1 VDQGA
6 VAALRRAAAGRQ
18 VLFKVGRF
26 HSDKRWLQ
34 AVLALGE
41 LRAAGLPVRMLVRG
55 DNAGYRSEVLKAAV
69 GCGLRVQRWEE
80 QVEGVPDLVR
90 ALEATP
96 DADLLELA
104 RFLPEELLPVLYAS
118 SLAVLANS
126 GFEPFGLVGLETM
139 AAGGV
144 AVVGATGEDYARH
157 LHNSLVI
164 ETSYPSELAQSIASL
179 ASDPGRA
186 ERIRRAAKEMAAAYS
201 WPLVVEGDLLPRL
214 PLLARRQR
222 VGWPGAGPS

>member
-1 VDQGA
+1 MLARGGNEHYGQEVMT
-6 VAALRRAAAGRQ
+6 AAG
-18 VLFKVGRF
+18 
-26 HSDKRWLQ
+26 D
-34 AVLALGE
+34 
-41 LRAAGLPVRMLVRG
+41 
-55 DNAGYRSEVLKAAV
+55 
-69 GCGLRVQRWEE
+69 CGLRVQQWAEE
-80 QVEGVPDLVR
+80 INEVGDLAQ
-90 ALEATP
+90 ALRATP
-96 DADLLELA
+96 DADVLELT

-164 ETSYPSELAQSIASL
+164 ETDSPLELARVIARV
-179 ASDPGRA
+179 ASEPLMGED
-186 ERIRRAAKEMAAAYS
+186 IRQAAREMAGTYS

-214 PLLARRQR
+214 PLLAERQGI
-222 VGWPGAGPS
+222 VWPGPGPSA